1 MEPKI
6 GVLDI
11 GMGNV
16 RSIINAVY
24 EQGLDAI
31 RVTTPSELDNI
42 THLIIPG
49 VGHFGYCSKLL
60 SDTGFIKKLPCFIE
74 SKRPVLGICIGMQL
88 LFSGSDESPGSDG
101 LSIFSERFEKIQS
114 SDFRVPHMGWNEVTW
129 QKDHPVIEGVKSGMD
144 FYFVHSYFLKEN
156 LKDGLSYT
164 GYTQNFTSSVAKD
177 NVIAFQF
184 HPEKSQKNGLNL
196 IENFCW
202 WDGKC

>member
-1 MEPKI
+1 M
-6 GVLDI
+6 
-11 GMGNV
+11 
-16 RSIINAVY
+16 
-24 EQGLDAI
+24 
-31 RVTTPSELDNI
+31 
-42 THLIIPG
+42 
-49 VGHFGYCSKLL
+49 
-60 SDTGFIKKLPCFIE
+60 
-74 SKRPVLGICIGMQL
+74 GICIGMQL

>member
-24 EQGLDAI
+24 EQGLDAF
-31 RVTTPSELDNI
+31 RVTNPSELDDI

-49 VGHFGYCSKLL
+49 VGHFGYCSKLM
-60 SDTGFIKKLPCFIE
+60 SDTGFTKNLPFFID
-74 SKRPVLGICIGMQL
+74 SNRPVLGICIGMQL
-88 LFSGSDESPGSDG
+88 LFSGSEESPDADG
-101 LSIFSERFEKIQS
+101 LSVFSERFEKIQS

-144 FYFVHSYFLKEN
+144 FYFVHSFFLKGR
-156 LKDGLSYT
+156 LKDTLSYT
-164 GYTQNFTSSVAKD
+164 GYTQDFTSSVAKD